1 MRPTGNATLYGSLW
15 SENLNLKVSGSAVVS
30 YSSQAL
36 ALANQA
42 SNYTSLADCNQV
54 QPGVG
59 NCPS

>member
-1 MRPTGNATLYGSLW
+1 M
-15 SENLNLKVSGSAVVS
+15 SGSAVVS

-42 SNYTSLADCNQV
+42 SNYTSLPAMLKVTSLADCNQV

-59 NCPS
+59 GCPS